1 MRTRRLVD
9 KTIGE
14 MEHLE
19 TVRSA
24 EQLGFDLA
32 TALQF
37 SIKDLRAFRKGIL
50 PAASGQVLFSKIA
63 KPLLRSAAL
72 TLVPLFGVAFLISS
86 SHHSS
91 ISDGLLMVF
100 ASVGHIKELAD
111 TEGWFR
117 TVLYFLG
124 GLTLLGLG
132 AYQATRI
139 PMDLAGDILV
149 KRVRSLEGRVTS
161 REEEINVGKKR
172 DDVVN
177 YYFEM
182 KHCKFEVSRRAYLAI
197 DSGGAYRVYYL
208 PRSRTLVAI
217 EPSLLAKEAEE
228 KEQKLKERP
237 VVQGTI

>member
-1 MRTRRLVD
+1 
-9 KTIGE
+9 

-32 TALQF
+32 KALQF
-37 SIKDLRAFRKGIL
+37 SVTDMRAFRKGIL
-50 PAASGQVLFSKIA
+50 PATSCQVLFSRVLS
-63 KPLLRSAAL
+63 PLLKSAAL
-72 TLVPLFGVAFLISS
+72 TLLPLFAVAFLISS

-91 ISDGLLMVF
+91 LSEGVLLF
-100 ASVGHIKELAD
+100 FSRIGHIQDLAE

-117 TVLYFLG
+117 TVLYFVV
-124 GLTLLGLG
+124 GLVLLGLG
-132 AYQATRI
+132 VRQALLF
-139 PMDLAGDILV
+139 PLGLLGDILA
-149 KRVRSLEGRVTS
+149 KRVRNLDGRVKA
-161 REEEINVGKKR
+161 REEEKDVGKKR

-182 KHCKFEVSRRAYLAI
+182 KQTSFQVNRRAFLAI

-217 EPSLLAKEAEE
+217 EPSVLAKEAEE
-228 KEQKLKERP
+228 KEQNLMARP
-237 VVQGTI
+237 IADGAI